1 MTKSTLDETVGY
13 RGLREWLEHSE
24 GFGELLKIDGA
35 HWDTEMGAITHM
47 MTEKSRGQAP
57 AILFDN
63 IPGYPAG
70 FRTLYGQFS
79 SIKRVAL
86 TLGLPLEHARKV
98 DIVKAYHER
107 IRTLKPLPPKIVETG
122 PILENVITGDACDV
136 LMFPVPRHHEADK
149 ARFIGTADGV
159 ITLDPD
165 EGWYNVGAYR
175 SQVYDGKTIGCQITE
190 GKHGRIHRDKY
201 FERGEPMKVVI
212 LCGQDPLLFMLSAS
226 PLPDGISEIDFM
238 GGLRGEPVE
247 CVRGPFTGF
256 PIPADCE
263 IAIEGEM
270 VPGQVLPEGPFGEWM
285 GYYSDDSVP
294 RPYVNVKT
302 ILHRNNPI
310 LCCAPQHKPVD
321 ETGLLKGIAGA
332 AEVWRAL
339 DACGIPDVLGVWN
352 HEAGPATRFT
362 VVQIIQRYPG
372 HSRNALHIA
381 ANCQGRCLCR
391 QVDGGGRRGHRRRR
405 PRPGAVGD
413 EHPLRSDDRHRPDPE
428 GMGVQARSA
437 VAARQLQQPHPGR
450 CMHPVRHEAEEDLPD
465 GGRRQRRAARED
477 QGEVDPPAIPGF
489 LNAGPAVIRVLTVH
503 RDREGVGSCV
513 HPCCRYRRCW
523 FPSRPALLQGWPFP
537 RMRSRQPLLHGLPG
551 RCASWC
557 RSGRAVVPTWSRA
570 SWASD

>member
-1 MTKSTLDETVGY
+1 MTKSTLDETVSY
-13 RGLREWLEHSE
+13 RGLREWLERSE

-122 PILENVITGDACDV
+122 PILENVVTGDACDV
-136 LMFPVPRHHEADK
+136 LKFPVPRHHEADK

-270 VPGQVLPEGPFGEWM
+270 VPGQALPEGPFGEWM

-321 ETGLLKGIAGA
+321 GAEAGSSSPYKKIIFSGAPDYPDTGKMGDNWGTGLPFDVTPAVVSRGQERYGIYCAVCHGATGAGNGIAKQLGVA
-332 AEVWRAL
+332 TVQSLIQERIRVMSDGEIFNTITHGKNTMLGYGERVQVPDRWAIIAYVRAL
-339 DACGIPDVLGVWN
+339 QKSQGGATLSDV
-352 HEAGPATRFT
+352 P
-362 VVQIIQRYPG
+362 
-372 HSRNALHIA
+372 
-381 ANCQGRCLCR
+381 
-391 QVDGGGRRGHRRRR
+391 
-405 PRPGAVGD
+405 
-413 EHPLRSDDRHRPDPE
+413 
-428 GMGVQARSA
+428 
-437 VAARQLQQPHPGR
+437 
-450 CMHPVRHEAEEDLPD
+450 EAE
-465 GGRRQRRAARED
+465 RAKLEAA
-477 QGEVDPPAIPGF
+477 Q
-489 LNAGPAVIRVLTVH
+489 
-503 RDREGVGSCV
+503 
-513 HPCCRYRRCW
+513 
-523 FPSRPALLQGWPFP
+523 
-537 RMRSRQPLLHGLPG
+537 
-551 RCASWC
+551 
-557 RSGRAVVPTWSRA
+557 
-570 SWASD
+570 